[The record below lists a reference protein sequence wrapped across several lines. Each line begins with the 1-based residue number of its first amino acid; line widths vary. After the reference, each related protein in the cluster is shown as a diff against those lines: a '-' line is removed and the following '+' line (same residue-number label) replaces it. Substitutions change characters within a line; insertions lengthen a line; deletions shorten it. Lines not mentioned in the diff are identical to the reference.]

1 MSVDCIPIYC
11 GGDQRQKSEDFVSA
25 TIEVLQL
32 KFIDDFFRKASLAGK
47 LKIAES
53 MNFSK
58 NRAPQYI
65 GAKKQC
71 HWRHCKYFSADKIVL
86 KEKII

>member
-1 MSVDCIPIYC
+1 
-11 GGDQRQKSEDFVSA
+11 VS
-25 TIEVLQL
+25 QP
-32 KFIDDFFRKASLAGK
+32 KFIAHFFCKASLAVK
-47 LKIAES
+47 KIIAAS

>member
-1 MSVDCIPIYC
+1 
-11 GGDQRQKSEDFVSA
+11 
-25 TIEVLQL
+25 
-32 KFIDDFFRKASLAGK
+32 
-47 LKIAES
+47 

>member
-1 MSVDCIPIYC
+1 LQSVT
-11 GGDQRQKSEDFVSA
+11 G
-25 TIEVLQL
+25 
-32 KFIDDFFRKASLAGK
+32 RKN
-47 LKIAES
+47 KIAES